1 MTRPFN
7 VLHTVRSL
15 RLDGVT
21 KVVLRNVAHRRS
33 GDFRHLVCSMLA
45 GEANGASTLA
55 DECRAAGVEPAFVG
69 HRGVASA
76 PRSIARIV
84 RLIRRERIDIIHC
97 NRTLDL
103 ALAGAAA
110 RICGVPVINTLH
122 WLGRTTDH
130 PEDGDPSSLRRRAE
144 MQMPALLNRLFADRI
159 IAVSGAVRES
169 FAGLPGFPTDRVTVT
184 YPGQDVSPPE
194 SPGET
199 RKRVRAALGIGHDQP
214 VILNVGRLHPVKGQA
229 HLVPMMLR
237 VRARVPDALLLI
249 AGDGEL
255 RDTLQHRIAAE
266 GLADAVRMLGARDD
280 VDALLAGS
288 DVLVLASE
296 SEAAPLPLFEAMR
309 AAKPVVAT
317 AVGGVPEIVA
327 SGRSGFVVP
336 RADPSAMADAVI
348 TLLAAPVRAA
358 EMGATGYRLLVE
370 RFDIDRAVESL
381 EALYRSVLAAH
392 RSTEPRAA

>member
-33 GDFRHLVCSMLA
+33 SDFRHHVCSILA
-45 GEANGASTLA
+45 GDADGANALA
-55 DECRAAGVEPAFVG
+55 DECRAAGVEPVFVD

-76 PRSIARIV
+76 PRSVARIV

-103 ALAGAAA
+103 TLAGAAG
-110 RICGVPVINTLH
+110 RICGVPVVNTLH
-122 WLGRTTDH
+122 WLGRTSDH
-130 PEDGDPSSLRRRAE
+130 PEDGDPSSFRRRAE
-144 MQMPALLNRLFADRI
+144 MHMPALLNRLLSDHI

-169 FAGLPGFPTDRVTVT
+169 FASLPGFPTDRVTVT

-199 RKRVRAALGIGHDQP
+199 RKRVRAFLGIRPDRP
-214 VILNVGRLHPVKGQA
+214 VVLNVGRLHPVKGQE
-229 HLVPMMLR
+229 HLVPMMQR
-237 VRARVPDALLLI
+237 VRSRVPDALLLI
-249 AGDGEL
+249 AGEGEL
-255 RDTLQHRIAAE
+255 RDTLRQRIAAE
-266 GLADAVRMLGARDD
+266 GLVDAVWMLGARDD
-280 VDALLAGS
+280 VDALLAAS

-317 AVGGVPEIVA
+317 QVGGVPEIVA
-327 SGRSGFVVP
+327 SGQSGFVVP

-348 TLLAAPVRAA
+348 TLLAAPERAV

-381 EALYRSVLAAH
+381 EMLYRSVLAAH
-392 RSTEPRAA
+392 RSNDPRAA